1 MKKNILEI
9 AIPTYNRTIE
19 LKKCLY
25 SILVATRLLSQTE
38 KKNIG
43 IAINDNSTID
53 FFNRKKIISKYK
65 KKFESSGISYFKY
78 CVTGFNIGSNS
89 NFATLLINSQS
100 DYTWIL
106 PDDDVARFD
115 SIKTILKV
123 IGLHKP
129 CFING
134 GWEMKSQISYND
146 DILENDDN
154 LSNNVNEV
162 LNGKKKIN
170 YFLSKNIVQLQ
181 EYVYKTNHLKKFFL
195 DDKNIALINNMNPAL
210 YAIYCMLD
218 NGPSVLLTRSLGI
231 FRIGEPNTEWRHLFH
246 RYSLQDWP
254 ILSEKIY
261 KLGWIDKRQLKKS
274 INVYRQTILNL
285 SFRPDILLGINR
297 KYELS
302 FFKLFYYYRTAL
314 LKSLAIS
321 VPMIFLKTY
330 QKIKRDYF

>member
-78 CVTGFNIGSNS
+78 CVTGFNIGSNN

-123 IGLHKP
+123 IRLHKP

-321 VPMIFLKTY
+321 VPMIFFKIY
-330 QKIKRDYF
+330 QKIKRDFF

>member
-123 IGLHKP
+123 IRLHKP

-162 LNGKKKIN
+162 LNGKKK
-170 YFLSKNIVQLQ
+170 
-181 EYVYKTNHLKKFFL
+181 
-195 DDKNIALINNMNPAL
+195 
-210 YAIYCMLD
+210 
-218 NGPSVLLTRSLGI
+218 
-231 FRIGEPNTEWRHLFH
+231 
-246 RYSLQDWP
+246 
-254 ILSEKIY
+254 
-261 KLGWIDKRQLKKS
+261 
-274 INVYRQTILNL
+274 
-285 SFRPDILLGINR
+285 
-297 KYELS
+297 
-302 FFKLFYYYRTAL
+302 
-314 LKSLAIS
+314 
-321 VPMIFLKTY
+321 
-330 QKIKRDYF
+330 

>member
-1 MKKNILEI
+1 MKNNILEI

-25 SILVATRLLSQTE
+25 SILVATRLLSQSE

-65 KKFESSGISYFKY
+65 KKFESSGIGYFKY
-78 CVTGFNIGSNS
+78 CVTGFNIGSNN

-115 SIKTILKV
+115 SIKTILKT
-123 IGLHKP
+123 IRLHKP

-134 GWEMKSQISYND
+134 GWEIKSQISYNE

-154 LSNNVNEV
+154 LSNNLKKI
-162 LNGKKKIN
+162 LNGKNKIN

-181 EYVYKTNHLKKFFL
+181 EYVYKTSHLKKFFL
-195 DDKNIALINNMNPAL
+195 DDKNITLINNMNPAL

-231 FRIGEPNTEWRHLFH
+231 FRIGEPNSDWRHLFH
-246 RYSLQDWP
+246 
-254 ILSEKIY
+254 
-261 KLGWIDKRQLKKS
+261 KRQLKKS

-302 FFKLFYYYRTAL
+302 FFKLFYYHRTAL

-321 VPMIFLKTY
+321 VPMIFFKIY
-330 QKIKRDYF
+330 QKIKRDFF